1 MVLRLSFSQHQT
13 QQSVMLNAKLKATLP
28 HNEIWLPEI
37 VQRKVNRMEN
47 ASTPNLSST
56 GAASALIG
64 DPAKFGRVG
73 EDGTVYV
80 ITPSGDRAVGSYPG
94 KSPEE
99 ALAYFVKKFEMVAS
113 EVALLAARIRSGA
126 MVPSDAHEAVSKLR
140 TQITDLNGVG
150 DLANLAES
158 LEKIPSLITEHEG
171 AYVARK
177 AAQAAEREARKAEAT
192 AIKEKIVVEAESL
205 VESVAWKVTTARLK
219 VLLEEWKKAPR
230 LDKKVDAQ
238 LWKRF
243 SSSRNKFDKRRRTHF
258 ANLASEHKKVASTK
272 EMIVQQGEALANSK
286 DWLNTAKQFKSLM
299 DQWKASGRGKKSTD
313 AALWSRFKAAQDTF
327 FAAKNAD
334 MDKRKSSMSEN
345 LLKREAMISEFEA
358 LLPITDFKSAKKKFY
373 DLMGKW
379 QKIGMTDRKKRASFD
394 ARIKKVEDEIH
405 ELERNFQRKSDPTAK
420 AQANKVVQ
428 GLAEAIEN
436 YEKQA
441 AKAEAAGQTV
451 KAMVAREAAAAR
463 RVWLEQAEKGL
474 TEFTN

>member
-1 MVLRLSFSQHQT
+1 
-13 QQSVMLNAKLKATLP
+13 
-28 HNEIWLPEI
+28 
-37 VQRKVNRMEN
+37 MEN
-47 ASTPNLSST
+47 LSTPNLSNT

-80 ITPSGDRAVGSYPG
+80 ITPTGDRAVGSYPG

-99 ALAYFVKKFEMVAS
+99 ALAYFVKKFEMAAS

-126 MVPSDAHEAVSKLR
+126 MVPSDAHEAVNKLR
-140 TQITDLNGVG
+140 TQISDLNGVG
-150 DLANLAES
+150 DLANLSAS

-171 AYVARK
+171 AYQARK
-177 AAQAAEREARKAEAT
+177 AAQSAEKEARKNEA
-192 AIKEKIVVEAESL
+192 AAVKEKIVAEAETL
-205 VESVAWKVTTARLK
+205 IDSVAWKVTTARLK

-230 LDKKVDAQ
+230 LDKKVDAA

-258 ANLASEHKKVASTK
+258 ASLDSEHKKVASTK
-272 EMIVQQGEALANSK
+272 ELIVKEAEALANSK
-286 DWLNTAKQFKSLM
+286 DWLGTANKYKSLM

-313 AALWSRFKAAQDTF
+313 TALWTRFKSAQDTF
-327 FAAKNAD
+327 FTAKNAD
-334 MDKRKSSMSEN
+334 MAKRKGSMVEN
-345 LLKREAMISEFEA
+345 LAKREAMIVEFES

-379 QKIGMTDRKKRASFD
+379 QKIGMTDRKKRSAFD
-394 ARIKKVEDEIH
+394 ARIKKVEDEISD
-405 ELERNFQRKSDPTAK
+405 LERNHQRKSDPSAK

-441 AKAEAAGQTV
+441 AKAEAAGQTA

-463 RVWLEQAEKGL
+463 RAWLEQAEKGL
-474 TEFTN
+474 TEFTS

>member
-1 MVLRLSFSQHQT
+1 
-13 QQSVMLNAKLKATLP
+13 
-28 HNEIWLPEI
+28 
-37 VQRKVNRMEN
+37 MEN
-47 ASTPNLSST
+47 LSTPNLSNT

-80 ITPSGDRAVGSYPG
+80 ITPTGDRAVGSYPG

-99 ALAYFVKKFEMVAS
+99 ALAYFVKKFEMAAS

-126 MVPSDAHEAVSKLR
+126 MVPSDAHEAVNKLR
-140 TQITDLNGVG
+140 TQISDLNGVG
-150 DLANLAES
+150 DLANLSAS
-158 LEKIPSLITEHEG
+158 LEKIPSLIAEHEG
-171 AYVARK
+171 AYQARK
-177 AAQAAEREARKAEAT
+177 AAQSAEKEARKNEA
-192 AIKEKIVVEAESL
+192 AAVKEKIVAEAETL
-205 VESVAWKVTTARLK
+205 IDSVAWKVTTARLK

-230 LDKKVDAQ
+230 LDKKIDAA

-258 ANLASEHKKVASTK
+258 ASLDTEHKKVASTK
-272 EMIVQQGEALANSK
+272 EVIVKEAEALANSK
-286 DWLNTAKQFKSLM
+286 DWLGTANKYKSLM

-313 AALWSRFKAAQDTF
+313 TALWTRFKSAQDTF
-327 FAAKNAD
+327 FTAKNAD
-334 MDKRKSSMSEN
+334 MAKRKGSMVEN
-345 LLKREAMISEFEA
+345 LAKREAMIVEFEA

-379 QKIGMTDRKKRASFD
+379 QKIGMTDRKKRSAFD
-394 ARIKKVEDEIH
+394 ARIKKVEDEISD
-405 ELERNFQRKSDPTAK
+405 LERNHQRKSDPSAK

-441 AKAEAAGQTV
+441 AKAEAAGQTA

-463 RVWLEQAEKGL
+463 RAWLEQAEKGL
-474 TEFTN
+474 TEFTS